1 MVKLL
6 LLLNF
11 GHSEERRISMT
22 EKISED
28 QVKHVAELAKLK
40 IADDQLPYFTTQLD
54 QIIGLF
60 ETLSE
65 VDTDGVEPTS
75 SVTDQINVMR
85 DDVAEDWHQRQ
96 ALLDNAPDTA
106 DGYIRV
112 PTIIDESGENE

>member
-1 MVKLL
+1 
-6 LLLNF
+6 
-11 GHSEERRISMT
+11 MT

-28 QVKHVAELAKLK
+28 QVRHVAQLAKLK
-40 IADDQLPYFTTQLD
+40 INDDQLPYFTTQLD

-65 VDTDGVEPTS
+65 VDTDGIKPTS
-75 SVTDQINVMR
+75 SVTDQVNVMR
-85 DDVAEDWHQRQ
+85 EDVADNWNQRDG
-96 ALLDNAPDTA
+96 LLASAPDTQ

>member
-1 MVKLL
+1 
-6 LLLNF
+6 
-11 GHSEERRISMT
+11 MT

-85 DDVAEDWHQRQ
+85 DDIAENWHQRQ

-112 PTIIDESGENE
+112 PTIIDESGDNE

>member
-1 MVKLL
+1 
-6 LLLNF
+6 
-11 GHSEERRISMT
+11 MT

-85 DDVAEDWHQRQ
+85 DDNAENWHQRQ

-112 PTIIDESGENE
+112 PTIIDESGDNE

>member
-1 MVKLL
+1 
-6 LLLNF
+6 
-11 GHSEERRISMT
+11 MT

-40 IADDQLPYFTTQLD
+40 IDDDQLSYFTTQLD

-60 ETLSE
+60 ETLSL
-65 VDTDGVEPTS
+65 VDTDGVKPTS

-85 DDVAEDWHQRQ
+85 EDIADNWQQRQ
-96 ALLDNAPDTA
+96 ALLDNAPDTQ

-112 PTIIDESGENE
+112 PAIIDESGDNN

>member
-1 MVKLL
+1 
-6 LLLNF
+6 
-11 GHSEERRISMT
+11 MT

>member
-85 DDVAEDWHQRQ
+85 DDIAEDWHQRQ

-112 PTIIDESGENE
+112 PTIIDESGDNE

>member
-1 MVKLL
+1 
-6 LLLNF
+6 
-11 GHSEERRISMT
+11 MT

-40 IADDQLPYFTTQLD
+40 ITDDQLPYFTNQLD

-65 VDTDGVEPTS
+65 VDTKGVTPTS

-85 DDVAEDWHQRQ
+85 EYIADNWNQRQ

-112 PTIIDESGENE
+112 PTIIDESGDNE

>member
-1 MVKLL
+1 
-6 LLLNF
+6 
-11 GHSEERRISMT
+11 MT

-40 IADDQLPYFTTQLD
+40 IDDDQLPYFTTQLD
-54 QIIGLF
+54 KIIGLF

-75 SVTDQINVMR
+75 SVTDQVNVMR
-85 DDVAEDWHQRQ
+85 EDIADNWHQRQ
-96 ALLDNAPDTA
+96 ALLDNAPDTQ

-112 PTIIDESGENE
+112 PTIIDESGSNE

>member
-1 MVKLL
+1 
-6 LLLNF
+6 
-11 GHSEERRISMT
+11 MT

-65 VDTDGVEPTS
+65 VDTEGVEPTS

-85 DDVAEDWHQRQ
+85 DDIAENWNQRQ

-112 PTIIDESGENE
+112 PTIIDESGDNE

>member
-1 MVKLL
+1 M
-6 LLLNF
+6 
-11 GHSEERRISMT
+11 
-22 EKISED
+22 
-28 QVKHVAELAKLK
+28 
-40 IADDQLPYFTTQLD
+40 
-54 QIIGLF
+54 
-60 ETLSE
+60 SE

>member
-1 MVKLL
+1 
-6 LLLNF
+6 
-11 GHSEERRISMT
+11 MT

-65 VDTDGVEPTS
+65 VDTDGVERTS

-85 DDVAEDWHQRQ
+85 DDIAENWHQRQ

-112 PTIIDESGENE
+112 PTIIDESGDNE

>member
-1 MVKLL
+1 
-6 LLLNF
+6 
-11 GHSEERRISMT
+11 MT

-40 IADDQLPYFTTQLD
+40 INADQLPYFTTQLD

-60 ETLSE
+60 ETLSK

-85 DDVAEDWHQRQ
+85 EDIADNWNQRQ
-96 ALLDNAPDTA
+96 ALLDNAPDTQ

-112 PTIIDESGENE
+112 PVIIDESEDNN

>member
-1 MVKLL
+1 M
-6 LLLNF
+6 N
-11 GHSEERRISMT
+11 

-85 DDVAEDWHQRQ
+85 DDIAEDWHQRQ

-112 PTIIDESGENE
+112 PTIIDESGDNE

>member
-1 MVKLL
+1 
-6 LLLNF
+6 
-11 GHSEERRISMT
+11 MT

-40 IADDQLPYFTTQLD
+40 ITDDQLPYFTTQLD

-85 DDVAEDWHQRQ
+85 EDIADNWNQRQ

-112 PTIIDESGENE
+112 PTIIDESGDNE

>member
-1 MVKLL
+1 
-6 LLLNF
+6 
-11 GHSEERRISMT
+11 MT

-65 VDTDGVEPTS
+65 VDTDGIEPTS

-85 DDVAEDWHQRQ
+85 DDIADNWNQRQ

-112 PTIIDESGENE
+112 PTIIDESGDNE

>member
-1 MVKLL
+1 
-6 LLLNF
+6 
-11 GHSEERRISMT
+11 MT

-40 IADDQLPYFTTQLD
+40 IDDDQLPYFTTQLD
-54 QIIGLF
+54 KIIGLF
-60 ETLSE
+60 ETLSK

-85 DDVAEDWHQRQ
+85 DDIADNWNQRQ
-96 ALLDNAPDTA
+96 ALLDNAPDTQ

-112 PTIIDESGENE
+112 PTIIDESGSNE

>member
-1 MVKLL
+1 
-6 LLLNF
+6 
-11 GHSEERRISMT
+11 MT

-85 DDVAEDWHQRQ
+85 DDIAEDWHQRQ

-112 PTIIDESGENE
+112 PTIIDESGDNE

>member
-1 MVKLL
+1 
-6 LLLNF
+6 
-11 GHSEERRISMT
+11 MT

-65 VDTDGVEPTS
+65 VDTDGIEPTS

-85 DDVAEDWHQRQ
+85 EDIADNWNQRQ

-112 PTIIDESGENE
+112 PTIIDESGDNE

>member
-1 MVKLL
+1 
-6 LLLNF
+6 
-11 GHSEERRISMT
+11 MT

-65 VDTDGVEPTS
+65 VDTDGIEPTS

>member
-1 MVKLL
+1 
-6 LLLNF
+6 
-11 GHSEERRISMT
+11 MT

-54 QIIGLF
+54 KIIGLF

-65 VDTDGVEPTS
+65 VDTEGVEPTS

-85 DDVAEDWHQRQ
+85 DDIAENWNQRQ
-96 ALLDNAPDTA
+96 GLLDNAPDTA

-112 PTIIDESGENE
+112 PTIIDESGDNE

>member
-1 MVKLL
+1 
-6 LLLNF
+6 
-11 GHSEERRISMT
+11 MT

-85 DDVAEDWHQRQ
+85 EDIADNWNQRQ

-112 PTIIDESGENE
+112 PTIIDESGDNE

>member
-1 MVKLL
+1 
-6 LLLNF
+6 
-11 GHSEERRISMT
+11 MT

-40 IADDQLPYFTTQLD
+40 ITDDQLPYFTTQLD

-65 VDTDGVEPTS
+65 VDTDGIEPTS

-85 DDVAEDWHQRQ
+85 EDIADNWNQRQ

-112 PTIIDESGENE
+112 PTIIDESGDNE